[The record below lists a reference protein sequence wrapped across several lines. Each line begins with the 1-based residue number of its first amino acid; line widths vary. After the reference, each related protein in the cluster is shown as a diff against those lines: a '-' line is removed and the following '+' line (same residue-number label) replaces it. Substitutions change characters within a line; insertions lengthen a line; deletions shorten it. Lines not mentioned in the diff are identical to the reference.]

1 MIRRPPRS
9 TRTDTLF
16 PDTTLFRS
24 AVIVHP
30 FAPFEVVLRGQRFET
45 VLTHLEVHVR
55 RTPGMA
61 AQVAQ
66 QTPSRPLVG
75 DLVWHWH
82 RGAPAIVALG
92 IRHEFSAVVVHGDVV
107 VDPAVQAIR
116 RREIGRAAVWER
128 GCQYGE
134 N

>member
-75 DLVWHWH
+75 DLV
-82 RGAPAIVALG
+82 RS
-92 IRHEFSAVVVHGDVV
+92 EE
-107 VDPAVQAIR
+107 R
-116 RREIGRAAVWER
+116 RVGKECVSTCRSRWSP
-128 GCQYGE
+128 YH
-134 N
+134 